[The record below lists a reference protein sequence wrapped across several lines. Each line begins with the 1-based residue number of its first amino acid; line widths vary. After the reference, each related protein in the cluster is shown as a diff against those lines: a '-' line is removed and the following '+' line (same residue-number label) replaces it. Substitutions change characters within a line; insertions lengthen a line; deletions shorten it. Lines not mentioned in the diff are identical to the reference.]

1 MKTRFQSTDL
11 VLIRYCASA
20 TDSVAPVMVIVR
32 SVLLS
37 RSSQLEIR
45 IIAPLICLQRA
56 NERDRKGDTKGEGRE
71 REREREREKRKK
83 QIIRI
88 GNLIQSKSSKN
99 NSCPHGADICLA

>member
-71 REREREREKRKK
+71 RERERERKER
-83 QIIRI
+83 
-88 GNLIQSKSSKN
+88 SKSLELVILFNLNQAK
-99 NSCPHGADICLA
+99 ITVVLMVQIFV

>member
-71 REREREREKRKK
+71 REREREREKKEA
-83 QIIRI
+83 
-88 GNLIQSKSSKN
+88 N
-99 NSCPHGADICLA
+99 H